1 MDIKE
6 YRQFWLEQVR
16 SEAEHNSDD
25 PNNEFVVETLE
36 TLEEAGELNDPY
48 QYQFNCAG
56 LRGRTMAFDAY
67 GYDDADSAFV
77 LVITEFINKLEPST
91 LTNSDIE
98 RMYKQMINFIDEA
111 YNGNI
116 SKYCDDS
123 NQAIDIA
130 KELKEKIGNNKL
142 DTKITRFNCSRIII

>member
-48 QYQFNCAG
+48 QY
-56 LRGRTMAFDAY
+56 
-67 GYDDADSAFV
+67 SIV
-77 LVITEFINKLEPST
+77 LV
-91 LTNSDIE
+91 
-98 RMYKQMINFIDEA
+98 
-111 YNGNI
+111 
-116 SKYCDDS
+116 
-123 NQAIDIA
+123 
-130 KELKEKIGNNKL
+130 
-142 DTKITRFNCSRIII
+142 